1 MKNYDNLTLRDINT
15 LLKKSDFY
23 FIVQYYFWENKK
35 FRIKRIEYDR
45 KTPHNTAWTKWDNRG
60 NFYLIYDGEAV
71 ENISEGILYDE
82 DKKGGQRFI
91 YRELLR
97 MLEEGKKV
105 LYASNCKRATEG
117 TACDF

>member
-23 FIVQYYFWENKK
+23 FIIESYFWKDQQFKIKK
-35 FRIKRIEYDR
+35 IEYDR
-45 KTPHNTAWTKWDNRG
+45 KTPHNTERTRRENRG
-60 NFYLIYDGEAV
+60 NFYLIYDGEGV

-82 DKKGGQRFI
+82 EKQGGLWKL
-91 YRELLR
+91 YRILKNKI
-97 MLEEGKKV
+97 EENKKV
-105 LYASNCKRATEG
+105 LYTSRSHRATEG